1 MEKCAVREPRAQG
14 WARQLVWIVEVIH
27 ASGRVTKL
35 NLMKCGSEYTWV
47 VRDKRE
53 TAASFIDTTKDAIIG
68 IMLFLNDVFVQF

>member
-14 WARQLVWIVEVIH
+14 WARQLGIVEVIH

-53 TAASFIDTTKDAIIG
+53 TAASFIDTTKDAIIV